1 MALGESA
8 LFVSVGAADSATYS
22 NVSYIYDALA
32 DSWSRAADMPTGR
45 NGHGCGAINGGSEVV
60 VAGRAASVTGSD
72 AGVADLDS
80 VEIYN
85 VETDTW
91 RTGEATLCSL
101 M

>member
-1 MALGESA
+1 MES
-8 LFVSVGAADSATYS
+8 LVFGPHDLQTT
-22 NVSYIYDALA
+22 L
-32 DSWSRAADMPTGR
+32 
-45 NGHGCGAINGGSEVV
+45 
-60 VAGRAASVTGSD
+60 VAGGAASVTGSD